1 MSRMLRFAALF
12 PLLVPFPAGA
22 AVTCADVLKALGQS
36 LADVNC
42 FASPDLT
49 TTNTTNDIRTSTT
62 PPNDSL
68 PGLPGGAFT
77 PITDRSVIAPSAA
90 KRPPIT
96 QVVPG
101 LQLDARIASDPQGQA
116 RFLLRLPNNWN
127 GRLVVAGASGT
138 RSEFNGDFAWSDYV
152 VQKGYAYASQNKGVL
167 NLQSSTP
174 ADPLACRLNPA
185 STTFVHFYDN
195 DPGQPFTRWADF
207 MVKAAE
213 LARDGVKAA
222 YGPPPRFT
230 YAVGTS
236 NGGYQVRRA
245 VEIAPKLFDGG
256 VDWEGTFVD
265 EHAPNILTDLP
276 PAILNFPQY
285 ASGISSPSAAATLA
299 GQNIQAAGY
308 PPDIV
313 SGTTSLW
320 GLYNTSFWEVTQCQ
334 WQKRL
339 DPTYDTYV
347 SGTGTYNYV
356 SRLSVSDVGA
366 QLAAFATTG
375 DIQRPLVT
383 VAGTMDA
390 LLPIDHHARAY
401 ARKVA
406 AVAESQD
413 RGQGGGNDKHQPTYR
428 LYEVQNGNHIE
439 TFQDVF
445 GQLELI
451 EPHAQRAFDLLVAQ
465 VERGAVLPPDQC
477 IPRGGQIAD
486 TPVQPG
492 HCAKLFAP

>member
-1 MSRMLRFAALF
+1 MSRMIRSAALF
-12 PLLVPFPAGA
+12 LLLAPFPAGA
-22 AVTCADVLKALGQS
+22 AVTCADVLKVLGPR

-42 FASPDLT
+42 FASTDLT
-49 TTNTTNDIRTSTT
+49 TTNPLTT
-62 PPNDSL
+62 PANDSL
-68 PGLPGGAFT
+68 SGLPPFAFT
-77 PITDRSVIAPSAA
+77 PMTDRTVITPSAG

-96 QVVPG
+96 KVVPG
-101 LQLDARIASDPQGQA
+101 MQLNARIASDPLGQG

-127 GRLVVAGASGT
+127 GRLVVAGSSGT

-152 VQKGYAYASQNKGVL
+152 LQKGYAYASQNKGVL
-167 NLQSSTP
+167 NFQLSTA
-174 ADPLACRLNPA
+174 ADPLACRLNPI
-185 STTFVHFYDN
+185 SPVFVHFYDN
-195 DPGQPFTRWADF
+195 DPGQPFTRWAEF

-213 LARDGVKAA
+213 LARDGVKAG
-222 YGPPPRFT
+222 YGRSPSFT

-276 PAILNFPQY
+276 PAILNFPDY
-285 ASGISSPSAAATLA
+285 ATSGFSPVSTAAK
-299 GQNIQAAGY
+299 NIQAAGY

-313 SGTTSLW
+313 TGTTSLW

-339 DPTYDTYV
+339 DPSYNTYV

-356 SRLSVSDVGA
+356 SRLPFSDVGA

-375 DIQRPLVT
+375 DIQRPLIT

-406 AVAESQD
+406 AVAEERHNHDHDHD
-413 RGQGGGNDKHQPTYR
+413 RGDGDDKRRPAYR
-428 LYEVQNGNHIE
+428 LYEVQNGNHLE

-445 GQLELI
+445 AQLQLI

-465 VERGAVLPPDQC
+465 VERGAALPPDQC
-477 IPRGGQIAD
+477 IPRSSEISN
-486 TPVQPG
+486 TPAQLG
-492 HCAKLFAP
+492 HCAKLFEP